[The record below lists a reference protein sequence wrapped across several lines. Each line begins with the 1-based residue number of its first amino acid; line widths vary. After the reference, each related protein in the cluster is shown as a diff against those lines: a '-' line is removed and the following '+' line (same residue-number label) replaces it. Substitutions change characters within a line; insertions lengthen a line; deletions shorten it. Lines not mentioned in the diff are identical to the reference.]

1 MTKNKLEQAAKV
13 AFASTFSFYL
23 KAHNFHWNVT
33 GPDFLEYHDLFG
45 KVYSEVYDII
55 DEFAEE
61 IRGIDAF
68 VPGSL
73 AQFNMLTKIPDETK
87 VITKE
92 AMLKELLA
100 DNDKM
105 LDILKYTYDTA
116 EAAGECGFSN
126 FLASRLSAHKKHGWW
141 LKSSLKAK

>member
-1 MTKNKLEQAAKV
+1 
-13 AFASTFSFYL
+13 
-23 KAHNFHWNVT
+23 
-33 GPDFLEYHDLFG
+33 
-45 KVYSEVYDII
+45 
-55 DEFAEE
+55 
-61 IRGIDAF
+61 
-68 VPGSL
+68 
-73 AQFNMLTKIPDETK
+73 MLTKIPDETK

-126 FLASRLSAHKKHGWW
+126 FLAGRLSAHKKHGWW